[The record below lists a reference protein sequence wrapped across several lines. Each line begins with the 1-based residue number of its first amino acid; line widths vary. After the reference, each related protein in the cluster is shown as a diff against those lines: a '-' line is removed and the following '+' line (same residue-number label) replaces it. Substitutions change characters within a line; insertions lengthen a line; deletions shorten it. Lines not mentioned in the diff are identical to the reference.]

1 MDDVSPDDRADDD
14 RASDGPDPSNGD
26 HQPLEPGMYL
36 AVSAGG
42 LAVSIGLL
50 LLLVF
55 GSDRIMAAGL
65 DHRVF
70 YVLLVPLGLSGAA
83 FVFGAMKS
91 RAIYRESGTREVTLT
106 GPAFF
111 AALVVVGGFFLV
123 PDSGLRALAV
133 RIDSESG
140 GGGPVAGA
148 RVILDWGPQRLVQV
162 TDGSGQ
168 ASFLGLPPGA
178 SALTI
183 EAEAEGHSAVQRTFE
198 EIPSDGVVRLSLPP
212 RADSLRVTGTVL
224 DREAQRPVEGVILS
238 FASGTAVDTTDALG
252 NFGVFLLR
260 PASGRIVVIGTLD
273 GTVGL
278 NTEVPAQAE
287 TPVTLFLER

>member
-1 MDDVSPDDRADDD
+1 MDDIPPESP
-14 RASDGPDPSNGD
+14 ASGAREPSNGD
-26 HQPLEPGMYL
+26 RQPLEPGMYL

-42 LAVSIGLL
+42 LAVSVGLL

-91 RAIYRESGTREVTLT
+91 RAIYRESGAREVTLT

-133 RIDSESG
+133 RVDSEPA
-140 GGGPVAGA
+140 GGPVAGA
-148 RVILDWGPQRLVQV
+148 RIILDWGPQRLVQV
-162 TDGSGQ
+162 TDASGQ
-168 ASFLGLPPGA
+168 ASFLGLPPGT
-178 SALTI
+178 SALTVG
-183 EAEAEGHSAVQRTFE
+183 AEADGHAAVQRTLE
-198 EIPSDGVVRLSLPP
+198 EIPANGVVRITLPV
-212 RADSLRVTGTVL
+212 RADSLRVAGTVI
-224 DREAQRPVEGVILS
+224 DREARQPVEGVILS
-238 FASGTAVDTTDALG
+238 FASGAAVDTTDALG
-252 NFGVFLLR
+252 NFGVLLLR
-260 PASGRIVVIGTLD
+260 PTTGRVVVIGTLD
-273 GTVGL
+273 GSVGL
-278 NTEVPAQAE
+278 NTEVPVQAE
-287 TPVTLFLER
+287 TPLTLFLER